1 MPDERRAPSFKD
13 DLVALDAELAAR
25 TSAPP
30 PDAPDQRRAMIA
42 GLLAGMALVG
52 RPRDMHAAME
62 RLANAGATSAEV
74 ERLTP

>member
-1 MPDERRAPSFKD
+1 MSDERRAPSFAD

-25 TSAPP
+25 ASAPP
-30 PDAPDQRRAMIA
+30 QASPDQHRAMIA

-62 RLANAGATSAEV
+62 RLAHAGVTPAEV